1 VSMNK
6 TIKVL
11 GVAKSSIYYKAK
23 AYPDRNRTARK
34 KRCEQM
40 KVAVLEITA
49 KKSTYGVP
57 RVKALLKRDYGLE
70 VTKYMLHRYMK
81 EEGLLITRHRTR
93 GSSRTHTGQIAVQES
108 NTRWAS
114 DITSIKCW
122 NGEKL
127 RVAFL
132 MDCCDRSIIA
142 WRAGKHMQAVD
153 IELMLQE
160 ALYSRFGENL
170 PRTGQLQFL
179 HDNGPE
185 FIEKNL
191 KKSLKS
197 WNIDDC
203 NTPTYSPQSN
213 GMCEALNGTFKR
225 DYVYESCLDS
235 AQIVLQQIHQWVE
248 EYNTFAP
255 HSALNM
261 KTPNEY
267 YNFKIAA

>member
-1 VSMNK
+1 
-6 TIKVL
+6 
-11 GVAKSSIYYKAK
+11 
-23 AYPDRNRTARK
+23 
-34 KRCEQM
+34 
-40 KVAVLEITA
+40 
-49 KKSTYGVP
+49 
-57 RVKALLKRDYGLE
+57 
-70 VTKYMLHRYMK
+70 
-81 EEGLLITRHRTR
+81 
-93 GSSRTHTGQIAVQES
+93 
-108 NTRWAS
+108 
-114 DITSIKCW
+114 
-122 NGEKL
+122 
-127 RVAFL
+127 
-132 MDCCDRSIIA
+132 
-142 WRAGKHMQAVD
+142 MQAVD

-160 ALYSRFGENL
+160 ALYGRFGENL

-185 FIEKNL
+185 FIEKTL
-191 KKSLKS
+191 KKSLKN

-235 AQIVLQQIHQWVE
+235 AQIVLDQIDKWVE

-261 KTPNEY
+261 KTPNEF

>member
-1 VSMNK
+1 M
-6 TIKVL
+6 L
-11 GVAKSSIYYKAK
+11 
-23 AYPDRNRTARK
+23 P
-34 KRCEQM
+34 Q
-40 KVAVLEITA
+40 
-49 KKSTYGVP
+49 
-57 RVKALLKRDYGLE
+57 ALHSCFED
-70 VTKYMLHRYMK
+70 
-81 EEGLLITRHRTR
+81 
-93 GSSRTHTGQIAVQES
+93 
-108 NTRWAS
+108 
-114 DITSIKCW
+114 
-122 NGEKL
+122 
-127 RVAFL
+127 
-132 MDCCDRSIIA
+132 
-142 WRAGKHMQAVD
+142 
-153 IELMLQE
+153 
-160 ALYSRFGENL
+160 NL

-179 HDNGPE
+179 HDNDPE

-197 WNIDDC
+197 LNIDDC

-235 AQIVLQQIHQWVE
+235 AQIVLQQIHQRVE

>member
-1 VSMNK
+1 LYS
-6 TIKVL
+6 
-11 GVAKSSIYYKAK
+11 
-23 AYPDRNRTARK
+23 
-34 KRCEQM
+34 
-40 KVAVLEITA
+40 
-49 KKSTYGVP
+49 
-57 RVKALLKRDYGLE
+57 
-70 VTKYMLHRYMK
+70 
-81 EEGLLITRHRTR
+81 
-93 GSSRTHTGQIAVQES
+93 
-108 NTRWAS
+108 
-114 DITSIKCW
+114 
-122 NGEKL
+122 
-127 RVAFL
+127 
-132 MDCCDRSIIA
+132 
-142 WRAGKHMQAVD
+142 
-153 IELMLQE
+153 ELMLPQ
-160 ALYSRFGENL
+160 ALHSCFEDNL

-179 HDNGPE
+179 HDNDPE

-197 WNIDDC
+197 LNIDDC

-235 AQIVLQQIHQWVE
+235 AQIVLQQIHQRVE